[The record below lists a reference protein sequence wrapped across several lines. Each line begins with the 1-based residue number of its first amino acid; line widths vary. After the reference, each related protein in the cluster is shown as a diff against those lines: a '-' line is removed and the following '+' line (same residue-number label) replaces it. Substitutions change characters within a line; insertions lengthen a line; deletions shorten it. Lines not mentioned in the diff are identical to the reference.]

1 MRTKV
6 NDYPFP
12 RYAQGSSIR
21 VGMLGMLLA
30 FGGLSHAMVPVDDQW
45 PVKFTA
51 GNDQVQVF
59 APQPE
64 EVHGDHF
71 KARFAVSLQRQ
82 QDKSPVFGAVWGDG
96 VLDLDRST
104 RLGKLTQFTVTDIR
118 FPGIEEEGEKQRLST
133 MLSEGI
139 LAHTA
144 PIPIDWLIAAL
155 ENEEQG
161 MATYAND
168 PPEIIYMEEP
178 AVLVFIDGEPRYQ
191 AVEQKDNVYSDPI
204 YTAKGRSID
213 RVVNTPFLLV
223 RPSGGDHYLYGSD
236 RWFTSSTITGPWS
249 RTYTVP
255 QELREL
261 ANQVDTTA
269 SLSASKSD
277 GSATVPKIVV
287 RTTPAV
293 LLDLD
298 GPPQFQPLPGT
309 ALLYATA
316 APPGPGPGGAGGGR
330 RGGPG
335 PGPRP
340 RAARPRPARPAPAA
354 GAGRRAPGPAPP
366 PARRRAAGRPPPG
379 PPPGAPPR
387 ARRRRGGARGGRP
400 RRGGRARRGGAG
412 GPPGRA
418 PGGAGRAAGPR
429 RAGRAA
435 RPPRRP
441 APPRPPTRGGV
452 GASGGAGGW
461 RGLGRGVVGA
471 GGGVL
476 GNTEDDLFLD
486 VASQDTYLLASGRW
500 FATHDPKTGPW
511 RYVPA
516 DRLPAEFSKIPEGS
530 AKDGALAHIAGTPA
544 AREAVRDASIPQT
557 AQVDR
562 TSASLSIT
570 YDGDPQ
576 FQRIAGTQVDYALNS
591 SVTVLR
597 IQGKYHALDQAV
609 WFNGPTPNG
618 PWTVS
623 TEVPAE
629 VNTIPPES
637 PVYNTRYV
645 EIYDYTPTTVYVG
658 YTPGYLGSYVQNGV
672 VIYGTGYYY
681 RPWPGRWYPRP
692 YTWGFGVHYNP
703 WVGWGYGLGWGW
715 NWYYPSWYG
724 YGWGGYY
731 RPYGYGCGMGWW
743 GPYGYYPS
751 AVDHNHY
758 YYGHRTSLGSGS
770 TTGSRPAGVVRHSAT
785 DLYAGR
791 TAAGIRS
798 ASVSRS
804 SGVMAEM
811 PTSRSTASGSTGMDH
826 FTDRS
831 GNVYRRDG
839 SSTERY
845 ENGRWQ
851 KLPEQSPVVQPNEK
865 PNTSTRS
872 TQPVKPAPVTKPQV
886 DPRRIQEDRQ
896 RGEQRVID
904 HNRSQPTTAPTRT
917 APTTTPSPQRTAPS
931 RSTPSP
937 STAPSRT
944 PAAPRTPA
952 PSRTPAPTPRK
963 GR

>member
-1 MRTKV
+1 MNRRAAHFHRRSILSDRHPLMLGMVLAPSVVTMRTKV
-6 NDYPFP
+6 NDYLFP

-309 ALLYATA
+309 ALLYAT
-316 APPGPGPGGAGGGR
+316 
-330 RGGPG
+330 
-335 PGPRP
+335 
-340 RAARPRPARPAPAA
+340 
-354 GAGRRAPGPAPP
+354 
-366 PARRRAAGRPPPG
+366 
-379 PPPGAPPR
+379 
-387 ARRRRGGARGGRP
+387 
-400 RRGGRARRGGAG
+400 
-412 GPPGRA
+412 
-418 PGGAGRAAGPR
+418 
-429 RAGRAA
+429 
-435 RPPRRP
+435 
-441 APPRPPTRGGV
+441 
-452 GASGGAGGW
+452 
-461 RGLGRGVVGA
+461 
-471 GGGVL
+471 
-476 GNTEDDLFLD
+476 NTEDDLFLD

>member
-1 MRTKV
+1 MNLRAAHFHRRSILSDRHPLMLGMVLAPSVVTMRTKV

-309 ALLYATA
+309 ALLYAT
-316 APPGPGPGGAGGGR
+316 
-330 RGGPG
+330 
-335 PGPRP
+335 
-340 RAARPRPARPAPAA
+340 
-354 GAGRRAPGPAPP
+354 
-366 PARRRAAGRPPPG
+366 
-379 PPPGAPPR
+379 
-387 ARRRRGGARGGRP
+387 
-400 RRGGRARRGGAG
+400 
-412 GPPGRA
+412 
-418 PGGAGRAAGPR
+418 
-429 RAGRAA
+429 
-435 RPPRRP
+435 
-441 APPRPPTRGGV
+441 
-452 GASGGAGGW
+452 
-461 RGLGRGVVGA
+461 
-471 GGGVL
+471 
-476 GNTEDDLFLD
+476 NTEDDLFLD

-770 TTGSRPAGVVRHSAT
+770 TTGSRPAGVVRRSAT

-791 TAAGIRS
+791 TATGVRS
-798 ASVSRS
+798 GRVANSPDLLR
-804 SGVMAEM
+804 EK
-811 PTSRSTASGSTGMDH
+811 PTSRSAASGSTGMDH

-831 GNVYRRDG
+831 GNVYRREG

>member
-1 MRTKV
+1 MNLRAAHFHRRSILSDRHPLMLGMVLAPSVVTMRTKV

-309 ALLYATA
+309 ALLYAT
-316 APPGPGPGGAGGGR
+316 
-330 RGGPG
+330 
-335 PGPRP
+335 
-340 RAARPRPARPAPAA
+340 
-354 GAGRRAPGPAPP
+354 
-366 PARRRAAGRPPPG
+366 
-379 PPPGAPPR
+379 
-387 ARRRRGGARGGRP
+387 
-400 RRGGRARRGGAG
+400 
-412 GPPGRA
+412 
-418 PGGAGRAAGPR
+418 
-429 RAGRAA
+429 
-435 RPPRRP
+435 
-441 APPRPPTRGGV
+441 
-452 GASGGAGGW
+452 
-461 RGLGRGVVGA
+461 
-471 GGGVL
+471 
-476 GNTEDDLFLD
+476 NTEDDLFLD

-851 KLPEQSPVVQPNEK
+851 KLPEQSPVVRPNEK

>member
-1 MRTKV
+1 MVLAPSVVAMRTKV
-6 NDYPFP
+6 QDNARPFYPQSRSQRF
-12 RYAQGSSIR
+12 
-21 VGMLGMLLA
+21 GMLGMLLA
-30 FGGLSHAMVPVDDQW
+30 CAGFSHAMVPADDQW

-51 GNDQVQVF
+51 GTDQVQVF

-64 EVHGDHF
+64 EVNGDHF
-71 KARFAVSLQRQ
+71 KARFAVSLQRT

-96 VLDLDRST
+96 VLELDRST

-118 FPGIEEEGEKQRLST
+118 FPGIDEAGEKQRLST
-133 MLSEGI
+133 LLSEGI
-139 LAHTA
+139 LANTA

-161 MATYAND
+161 LATYAND

-191 AVEQKDNVYSDPI
+191 PVEQTDNAYRDPNYS
-204 YTAKGRSID
+204 AKGRSIE

-236 RWFTSSTITGPWS
+236 RWFTSNKVTGPWS
-249 RTYTVP
+249 LTYVVP
-255 QELREL
+255 QDLRDL
-261 ANQVDTTA
+261 AKQVDTTA
-269 SLSASKSD
+269 TLSASKAD
-277 GSATVPKIVV
+277 GSATIPKIVV

-309 ALLYATA
+309 ALLYAT
-316 APPGPGPGGAGGGR
+316 
-330 RGGPG
+330 
-335 PGPRP
+335 
-340 RAARPRPARPAPAA
+340 
-354 GAGRRAPGPAPP
+354 
-366 PARRRAAGRPPPG
+366 
-379 PPPGAPPR
+379 
-387 ARRRRGGARGGRP
+387 
-400 RRGGRARRGGAG
+400 
-412 GPPGRA
+412 
-418 PGGAGRAAGPR
+418 
-429 RAGRAA
+429 
-435 RPPRRP
+435 
-441 APPRPPTRGGV
+441 
-452 GASGGAGGW
+452 
-461 RGLGRGVVGA
+461 
-471 GGGVL
+471 
-476 GNTEDDLFLD
+476 NTEDDLFLD

-500 FATHDPKTGPW
+500 FATRDPKTGPW

-562 TSASLSIT
+562 SSASLSVT

-597 IQGKYHALDQAV
+597 IQGQYHALDQAV

-645 EIYDYTPTTVYVG
+645 QIYDYTPTVVHVG

-681 RPWPGRWYPRP
+681 QPWPGRWYPRP

-703 WVGWGYGLGWGW
+703 WVGWGYGTGWGW

-731 RPYGYGCGMGWW
+731 RPYGHGCGMGWW
-743 GPYGYYPS
+743 GPYGYYPPV
-751 AVDHNHY
+751 VDHNHY
-758 YYGHRTSLGSGS
+758 YYGHRTSVRGGSPS
-770 TTGSRPAGVVRHSAT
+770 GSRPAGVVRRSAT

-791 TAAGIRS
+791 TATGIRS
-798 ASVSRS
+798 GRVSNS
-804 SGVMAEM
+804 SDVLREK
-811 PTSRSTASGSTGMDH
+811 PTSRSVASGSNGMDH

-831 GNVYRRDG
+831 GNVYRREG
-839 SSTERY
+839 SSTEMY

-851 KLPEQSPVVQPNEK
+851 KLPAQDPRAK
-865 PNTSTRS
+865 PNADPNTNTR
-872 TQPVKPAPVTKPQV
+872 TTRTVKPAPVARPQV

-896 RGEQRVID
+896 RGDQRVID
-904 HNRSQPTTAPTRT
+904 HNRSRPTTAPTRT
-917 APTTTPSPQRTAPS
+917 PTPTRTAPSRTTSPQRTAPS
-931 RSTPSP
+931 RSTP
-937 STAPSRT
+937 T
-944 PAAPRTPA
+944 PKPA
-952 PSRTPAPTPRK
+952 PSRSPAPRK